1 DAAVLA
7 TSVRV
12 QAEAEADVGAVVLG
26 EDRAAR
32 VAVEDGGRRR
42 GVAVGVGLEL
52 DVERLVAVRGVRSR
66 APAGE
71 VRTRNRGRLWPERQR
86 GVRASEW
93 TMHSAKLNVHVL
105 AARSA
110 SQPTS
115 PSRQRWRTAAF
126 PSAPGRPAAFIT
138 RHSARHS
145 GPGGPPPG
153 TKKVGSQLRVE

>member
-1 DAAVLA
+1 

-52 DVERLVAVRGVRSR
+52 DVERLVAVRGIRRR

-71 VRTRNRGRLWPERQR
+71 VRTRHRGRLW
-86 GVRASEW
+86 
-93 TMHSAKLNVHVL
+93 
-105 AARSA
+105 AARRA
-110 SQPTS
+110 LARALRRADELERVQVARG
-115 PSRQRWRTAAF
+115 PSRGAGAAGAHAD
-126 PSAPGRPAAFIT
+126 PRPPRAPA
-138 RHSARHS
+138 
-145 GPGGPPPG
+145 GPGLALPG
-153 TKKVGSQLRVE
+153 AAA